1 MHIIPNN
8 NSNGPPPVID
18 ISNNAEDISSNS
30 DLSGNVDVVYNNI
43 NNYISML
50 DNIIHRE
57 IQRQTDEQEN
67 DIMQRAILASL
78 QNQ

>member
-1 MHIIPNN
+1 
-8 NSNGPPPVID
+8 
-18 ISNNAEDISSNS
+18 
-30 DLSGNVDVVYNNI
+30 
-43 NNYISML
+43 ML